1 VVEHKF
7 LKKCKVVEQKK
18 ARWSS
23 KTMQDG
29 GAEVK
34 QKMQDGRA
42 KKCKA
47 VEQKLK
53 MDEQK
58 NVRWTSKEIWRSRTP
73 SWVGSGWGRRYDK
86 LGSWVG
92 WAVWAGFLLTL
103 DAEAGRFPRNKLRP
117 ILGAGF
123 RSSAG

>member
-1 VVEHKF
+1 MQGGRAKKCKVVEHKF
-7 LKKCKVVEQKK
+7 FKKCKVVEQKK

-47 VEQKLK
+47 VEQKLNKK
-53 MDEQK
+53 MQD
-58 NVRWTSKEIWRSRTP
+58 
-73 SWVGSGWGRRYDK
+73 GRAKKCKID
-86 LGSWVG
+86 
-92 WAVWAGFLLTL
+92 
-103 DAEAGRFPRNKLRP
+103 
-117 ILGAGF
+117 
-123 RSSAG
+123 